1 MPAMLDHISIT
12 VANVEKAKAF
22 YEAALKP
29 IGVSVVMSVSA
40 EETGSTGFYGFGE
53 GQKPY
58 FWIAEGD
65 KRSGP
70 MHIALA
76 ADARARVD
84 AFYKAAMAAGAK
96 DNGPPGIR
104 AHYHPNYYGAFVI
117 DPDGHNLEAVCHL
130 PA

>member
-1 MPAMLDHISIT
+1 MLDHISIT
-12 VANVEKAKAF
+12 VADVEKAKAF

-29 IGVSVVMSVSA
+29 LGVGVVMSVSA
-40 EETGSTGFYGFGE
+40 EETGTTGYYGLGE

-58 FWIAEGD
+58 LWIAEGPTH
-65 KRSGP
+65 SGP

-76 ADARARVD
+76 ADARAKVD

-104 AHYHPNYYGAFVI
+104 AQYHPTYYGAFVI

-130 PA
+130 PG